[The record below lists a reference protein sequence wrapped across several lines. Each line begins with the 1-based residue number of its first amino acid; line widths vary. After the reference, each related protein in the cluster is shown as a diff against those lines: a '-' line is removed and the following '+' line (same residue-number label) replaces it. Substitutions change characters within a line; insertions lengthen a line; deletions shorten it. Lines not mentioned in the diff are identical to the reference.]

1 MSSSPRMSLE
11 EEMILAMANVTK
23 DFLSLVNFPG
33 FQSKAIDEGPTGKL
47 LSTHSHNPSSYSS
60 NSDYVGSKI
69 GLVGIESH
77 CKEIVNTSALI
88 PVMNPSVPNPL
99 CFVKVVSP
107 MEETELVV
115 ISLEAGLSAGPSYE
129 AKKPSPSSK
138 AQGPLPI

>member
-88 PVMNPSVPNPL
+88 PCHEPISSESSWLCESSVSHGGDRIGCYITGGWPL
-99 CFVKVVSP
+99 CRSF
-107 MEETELVV
+107 
-115 ISLEAGLSAGPSYE
+115 I
-129 AKKPSPSSK
+129 
-138 AQGPLPI
+138 